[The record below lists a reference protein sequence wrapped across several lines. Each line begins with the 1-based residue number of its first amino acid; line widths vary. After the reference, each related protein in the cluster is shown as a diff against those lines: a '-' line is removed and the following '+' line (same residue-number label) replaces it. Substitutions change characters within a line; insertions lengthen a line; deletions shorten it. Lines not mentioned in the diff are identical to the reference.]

1 MKKSQ
6 KVSDAFGVICIIFI
20 FAGCVEGLDGGPT
33 SWNFISLG
41 IAGIFGG
48 LSLLTAP
55 KSQPKRETK

>member
-1 MKKSQ
+1 MKKNQ
-6 KVSDAFGVICIIFI
+6 RLSDALGVICIIFI

-55 KSQPKRETK
+55 KPKKEETK